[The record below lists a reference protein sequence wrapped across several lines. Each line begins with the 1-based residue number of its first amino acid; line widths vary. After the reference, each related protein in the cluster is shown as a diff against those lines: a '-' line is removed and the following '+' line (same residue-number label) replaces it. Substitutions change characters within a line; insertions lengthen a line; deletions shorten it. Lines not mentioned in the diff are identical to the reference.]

1 MGLNDPLMILITIK
15 SPVLRYGGFFYAY
28 AYAYASLSMPAV
40 NLHKQA
46 MTIYKDEEPR
56 PDQSQDVKKDGLAV
70 F

>member
-1 MGLNDPLMILITIK
+1 MGLNDPLMILIMIK
-15 SPVLRYGGFFYAY
+15 SPVLRYGGFFY

-46 MTIYKDEEPR
+46 MTIYKDEEPL

>member
-28 AYAYASLSMPAV
+28 TSLSMPAV

-46 MTIYKDEEPR
+46 MTTYKDEEPR
-56 PDQSQDVKKDGLAV
+56 PNQSQDVKKDGLAV